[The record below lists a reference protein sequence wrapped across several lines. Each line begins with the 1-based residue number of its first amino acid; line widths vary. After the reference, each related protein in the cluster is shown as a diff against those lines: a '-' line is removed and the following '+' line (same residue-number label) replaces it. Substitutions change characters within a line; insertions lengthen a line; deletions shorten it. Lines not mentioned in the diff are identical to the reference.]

1 MINRFLRR
9 RTIRGRMIGLFALLL
24 LLLAALLGLAI
35 SSQVSLANQLN
46 QVTQVDSRSE
56 RTLLLASARLLSAR
70 VNLIRYT
77 TGVVSDPSAAGAAGA
92 ALADIDQA
100 RDLLNQALPNQVH
113 PDQADASVALQAV
126 LLDLDEYKT
135 LVGKL
140 QNAISEQS
148 DPPTQSQ
155 SQELTT
161 LLSATSQKESDLEQ
175 RLEGIVAENAQRMES
190 TRLAAKTA
198 AQWRLGLLI
207 STTVLGL
214 ILLVFSLI
222 LVARSIT
229 APVNELRTGVEAVR
243 EGHLDTLIPI
253 TGGDELSWLARAFNQ
268 LTGQVAR
275 SYAEFE
281 QRLADRAR
289 LVDAR
294 ALQLQVAA
302 EVARDAAAITDLDSL
317 LQRAVDLI
325 RERFSLY
332 FVSIYLVDDL
342 GKLALLRA
350 ATGEAGRTLLQRQ
363 HKIKVGE
370 VSIVGYVTSMG
381 AARIVNDVDAD
392 FVYRRDGLLPETH
405 SEMALP
411 LKAGNTVIGA
421 LDVQSSQPDA
431 FGEDERTALQILAD
445 QLAVAIKNT
454 RLVGELEDRLSEIN
468 SMYRRVTQES
478 LSRVTHGGQPL
489 GFQYDLLSVQ
499 AGQQSLPAAVMEQL
513 HRGQKVGIQE
523 VVQGVLKSRLLVPL
537 MLYDQIIGVLGFD
550 QDDPQH
556 QWSDDEI
563 VIIEAVS
570 NQVIMALDNA
580 RLLDETQLRTDQLRL
595 LQDITATAVAHT
607 SLRELGAHVS
617 QKLRLGLDVERC
629 VIALLDPDGRTVTRI
644 ASASKMPTSK
654 IPGSKLSQ
662 ELISPEVKIPLGE
675 DDLVHQVIQERKAVA
690 RYAQES
696 NPLPTSGLDL
706 LTDSSQPALHSV
718 VLIPL
723 LSRESVIGLIKLDCT
738 DPDRRFTDE
747 DLRLFDQLSL
757 QISTAVEVARGVE
770 RARSKAERERM
781 ISEVTAR
788 MRSTLDVETVLRTA
802 VEEIYQ
808 TGGFSDVSIV
818 LTESNQ

>member
-1 MINRFLRR
+1 
-9 RTIRGRMIGLFALLL
+9 MIGLFALLL

-77 TGVVSDPSAAGAAGA
+77 TGVVSDPGAAGAAGA

-100 RDLLNQALPNQVH
+100 RDLLNQALPLQVH
-113 PDQADASVALQAV
+113 PDQAGASVALQAV

-198 AQWRLGLLI
+198 SQWRLGLLI
-207 STTVLGL
+207 GTTVLGL
-214 ILLVFSLI
+214 ILLFLSLI

-229 APVNELRTGVEAVR
+229 APVNELRTGIESVR
-243 EGHLDTLIPI
+243 SGHLDTLIPI

-275 SYAEFE
+275 SYADFE

-302 EVARDAAAITDLDSL
+302 EVARDAAAIPDLDSL

-350 ATGEAGRTLLQRQ
+350 ATGEAGRILLQRQ

-405 SEMALP
+405 SEIALP

-478 LSRVTHGGQPL
+478 LSRVTPGGQPL

-556 QWSDDEI
+556 QWSADEI

-570 NQVIMALDNA
+570 NQVILALDNA

-607 SLRELGAHVS
+607 SLRELGA
-617 QKLRLGLDVERC
+617 RC
-629 VIALLDPDGRTVTRI
+629 VIALLDPAGRTVTRI
-644 ASASKMPTSK
+644 ASASKTPA
-654 IPGSKLSQ
+654 SKLSQ
-662 ELISPEVKIPLGE
+662 DLISPELKIPLGE
-675 DDLVHQVIQERKAVA
+675 DDLVHQVLQQRKSVA
-690 RYAQES
+690 RYAQAS
-696 NPLPTSGLDL
+696 FPLPASSLDL
-706 LTDSSQPALHSV
+706 LADSSQPTLHSV

-723 LSRESVIGLIKLDCT
+723 LSRASVIGLIKLDCT

-770 RARSKAERERM
+770 RTRSKAERERM
-781 ISEVTAR
+781 LSEVTAR

-818 LTESNQ
+818 LTESSQ

>member
-77 TGVVSDPSAAGAAGA
+77 TGVVSDPGA
-92 ALADIDQA
+92 ALADINQA
-100 RDLLNQALPNQVH
+100 RDLLNQALPLQVQE
-113 PDQADASVALQAV
+113 DQADASVALQAV

-155 SQELTT
+155 SQELIT
-161 LLSATSQKESDLEQ
+161 LLSATPQKESDLEQ

-207 STTVLGL
+207 GTTVLGS
-214 ILLVFSLI
+214 ILLFLSLI

-243 EGHLDTLIPI
+243 EGQLDTLIPI

-275 SYAEFE
+275 SYADFE

-302 EVARDAAAITDLDSL
+302 EVARDAAAIPDLDSL

-405 SEMALP
+405 SEMACP
-411 LKAGNTVIGA
+411 MKAGNTVIGA
-421 LDVQSSQPDA
+421 LDVQSSQPDV

-629 VIALLDPDGRTVTRI
+629 VIALLDPDGRTATRI
-644 ASASKMPTSK
+644 ASNSK

-696 NPLPTSGLDL
+696 LPLPTSGLDL
-706 LTDSSQPALHSV
+706 SSDSSQPTIHSV

>member
-1 MINRFLRR
+1 MIIRLLRR
-9 RTIRGRMIGLFALLL
+9 RTIRGRMIALFALLL

-35 SSQVSLANQLN
+35 SSHVSLANQLD

-56 RTLLLASARLLSAR
+56 RTLWLASARLLSAR
-70 VNLIRYT
+70 LNLIRYT
-77 TGVVSDPSAAGAAGA
+77 TGLHSDPSVAGA

-100 RDLLNQALPNQVH
+100 RDLLNQALPNQAH
-113 PDQADASVALQAV
+113 PDQAGASVALQAV

-140 QNAISEQS
+140 QNTISEQS

-222 LVARSIT
+222 LIARSIT
-229 APVNELRTGVEAVR
+229 TPVNELRTGIEAVR

-275 SYAEFE
+275 SYADFE

-302 EVARDAAAITDLDSL
+302 EVARDAAAIPDLDSL

-350 ATGEAGRTLLQRQ
+350 ATGEAGRTLLHRQ

-370 VSIVGYVTSMG
+370 VSLVGYVTSMG

-411 LKAGNTVIGA
+411 MKAGNTVIGA

-431 FGEDERTALQILAD
+431 FDEDERTALQILAD

-468 SMYRRVTQES
+468 NMYRRVTQES
-478 LSRVTHGGQPL
+478 LSRLTHGGQPL

-499 AGQQSLPAAVMEQL
+499 AGQQSLPVAVMEQL
-513 HRGQKVGIQE
+513 QRGQKVSLQQ

-556 QWSDDEI
+556 QWSADEI

-570 NQVIMALDNA
+570 NQVILALDNA

-629 VIALLDPDGRTVTRI
+629 VIALLDPAGRTVTRI
-644 ASASKMPTSK
+644 ASASKTPA
-654 IPGSKLSQ
+654 SKLSQ
-662 ELISPEVKIPLGE
+662 DLISPELKIPLGE
-675 DDLVHQVIQERKAVA
+675 DDLVHQVLQQRKSVA
-690 RYAQES
+690 RYAQAS
-696 NPLPTSGLDL
+696 FPLPASSLDL
-706 LTDSSQPALHSV
+706 LADSSQPTLHSV

-723 LSRESVIGLIKLDCT
+723 LSRASVIGLIKLDCT

-770 RARSKAERERM
+770 RTRSKAERERM
-781 ISEVTAR
+781 LSEVTAR

-818 LTESNQ
+818 LTESSQ